1 MYLFQA
7 QFSNTQTLNQVTR
20 GGRPYIEILEQP
32 RSRGLRFRY
41 KCEGRSAGTIPGE
54 SSNNEH
60 RTYPTI
66 KVRKQTTKEH
76 FHNKQMCEVG
86 EPTGKK

>member
-1 MYLFQA
+1 M
-7 QFSNTQTLNQVTR
+7 TQQQQQQ
-20 GGRPYIEILEQP
+20 PWIEIIEQP

-54 SSNNEH
+54 SSTNES

-66 KVRKQTTKEH
+66 RVSCTLPHPLPFSNFRSLTPQFLLNHES
-76 FHNKQMCEVG
+76 
-86 EPTGKK
+86 